1 VKPQGTSRDLQRE
14 QSRERLFHAALEIFR
29 RDGFRSARVDDITLV
44 AGLSRTSFYFH
55 FPTKEDVL
63 LELNRRLEEPVIAA
77 VSALDEA
84 TPVGAL
90 LEVVA
95 RGMAAQWEE
104 HRAVVVDALTVGLRL
119 EAERFRT
126 AREGTLR
133 DLLTRRFER
142 AMAAG
147 VMSRRRPPEGMADAY
162 LLHCLAAMASWGSGV
177 DDALEATLVAAGQMF
192 LEGALV
198 KTA

>member
-1 VKPQGTSRDLQRE
+1 MKPQSTSRDLQRE

-29 RDGFRSARVDDITLV
+29 RDGFRAARVDDITLV

-63 LELNRRLEEPVIAA
+63 VELNRRLEEPVLAA
-77 VSALDEA
+77 VLALDETTA
-84 TPVGAL
+84 VPRL
-90 LEVVA
+90 LELIAKGVA
-95 RGMAAQWEE
+95 VQWQE

-119 EAERFRT
+119 ESERSRA

-133 DLLTRRFER
+133 FALTRRFER
-142 AMAAG
+142 AMASG
-147 VMSRRRPPEGMADAY
+147 VLSRIRPPEGMADAY

-177 DDALEATLVAAGQMF
+177 DDDLEATLVAAGQMF

-198 KTA
+198 KAA